1 MSKNDDHKSRKQ
13 ERIMNTIPKT
23 FTLAATVFLAAL
35 TLAVV
40 PQATPAFA
48 QTASQPAA
56 AALPE
61 STIRALQ
68 EALNKQGI
76 AVTVDGVINEPTRAA
91 VRKYQ
96 SQHHLPVTGEPD
108 SATLAKLGVAGQ
120 KTEAPGDT
128 PPAAAAAGGTM
139 GGSGMGMMGGGMG
152 PQMMQSMPQGMGPGM
167 MGGMG
172 GPTAPQAGMGPGM
185 MGSGQM
191 PMAGGSMP
199 MQGNM
204 PMQGGMTMCPMM
216 AGMMG
221 MQSGTMPGRGAMGP
235 QSMMGQGNGPGMIY
249 GMPSTE
255 LSADQVKTMLQQAL
269 GNPRLEIGKVTQT
282 DESTIVA
289 EIVTKDGSVVQK
301 LAFNRY
307 PGLVRQLP

>member
-1 MSKNDDHKSRKQ
+1 
-13 ERIMNTIPKT
+13 MNTIPKT
-23 FTLAATVFLAAL
+23 FTLAATVLLAAL

-61 STIRALQ
+61 NTTRALQ

-76 AVTVDGVINEPTRAA
+76 AVTVDGVLNEPTRAA
-91 VRKYQ
+91 IRKYQ

-108 SATLAKLGVAGQ
+108 SATLEKLGVAGQ
-120 KTEAPGDT
+120 QTETPGGT
-128 PPAAAAAGGTM
+128 PAAAATAGGMM
-139 GGSGMGMMGGGMG
+139 GGGMGMMGGGMG
-152 PQMMQSMPQGMGPGM
+152 PQMMQSMPQGM
-167 MGGMG
+167 MGS
-172 GPTAPQAGMGPGM
+172 GM

-191 PMAGGSMP
+191 PMAGG
-199 MQGNM
+199 GM

-221 MQSGTMPGRGAMGP
+221 AQSGAMPGRMGGMAS
-235 QSMMGQGNGPGMIY
+235 QTMGQGMGQGMGPAMIY
-249 GMPSTE
+249 GMSSTE
-255 LSADQVKTMLQQAL
+255 LSTEQVKTMLQQAL
-269 GNPRLEIGKVTQT
+269 GNPRLEIGKISQT
-282 DESTIVA
+282 DDSTIVA